1 MDVILKVSTEDAK
14 GLVAKVSHILY
25 ERDLNIEQNSEFVDK
40 SENRFYMRTEF
51 SGGNVLGLLE
61 DLQATLPK
69 NAEISLLESRKKD
82 IVVFCTK
89 ENHCLGDLLL
99 KHHSSELNA
108 NIKAVISN
116 HENLRE
122 LVGKFNVPYFY
133 IPANENLPKEERIKS
148 QEEAIFS
155 LLAKYSFD
163 YIVLAKYMRILS
175 DSFCERFPN
184 KIINIHHSFLPAFI
198 GANPYKQ
205 AFERG
210 VKIIGATAHFATP
223 DLDCG
228 PIISQD
234 IINIDHTYTWQML
247 QRAGKN
253 IERSTLARALDL
265 VFDDRVFIYKNKTV
279 IF

>member
-1 MDVILKVSTEDAK
+1 MDVILKVSTDDLE
-14 GLVAKVSHILY
+14 GLVAKVSNILY
-25 ERDLNIEQNSEFVDK
+25 KRDLNIEQNSEFVDK

-51 SGGNVLGLLE
+51 SGTNTKGLEKELK
-61 DLQATLPK
+61 DALPS
-69 NAEISLLESRKKD
+69 AHIDLLESRKKD

-99 KHHSSELNA
+99 KNHSAELNA

-116 HENLRE
+116 HEVLRA
-122 LVGKFNVPYFY
+122 LVEKFDIPYFY
-133 IPANENLPKEERIKS
+133 VPVSEDLLKEESIKK
-148 QEEAIFS
+148 QEEEILR
-155 LLAKYSFD
+155 LLSSYSFD

-175 DSFCERFPN
+175 DSFCECFPS

-210 VKIIGATAHFATP
+210 VKIIGATAHFATS

-253 IERSTLARALDL
+253 VERSTLARALDL

-279 IF
+279 VF